1 MFGSIALEEARVSKG
16 VWRICFKAHSHGS
29 WQEVSVSYYMG
40 LSIILLR
47 LPRSGDEREGGRE
60 RKRENTQD
68 GSYSP
73 IISNLRNNIASLLP
87 GAIGHIIMEGT
98 RQGCE

>member
-1 MFGSIALEEARVSKG
+1 MAVGKRFQFLTTWASPQDCSGPG
-16 VWRICFKAHSHGS
+16 F
-29 WQEVSVSYYMG
+29 
-40 LSIILLR
+40 
-47 LPRSGDEREGGRE
+47 PRSGDEREGGRE
-60 RKRENTQD
+60 KKRENTQD